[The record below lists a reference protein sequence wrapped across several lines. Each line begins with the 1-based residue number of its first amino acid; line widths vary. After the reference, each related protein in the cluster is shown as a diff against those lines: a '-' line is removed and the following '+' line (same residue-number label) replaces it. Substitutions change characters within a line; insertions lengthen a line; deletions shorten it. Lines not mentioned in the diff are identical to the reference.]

1 MDLNLDKVMLSSNKG
16 LVYTPMIVSGEDTLK
31 MPAVEVMGRKRYI
44 YYLRN
49 QQTATPNPLVVAQR
63 NNKKPQTIHYAYT
76 VPYSSWMKNSQML
89 VAHDACGCN
98 QTLLEEGI
106 LNSLGNAL
114 STPDKLY
121 HAYIEPKAEPIKR
134 RQENGSA
141 KLNFPIN
148 KWDIVYDLGNNA
160 SELETIRKTIDLV
173 KNDPDVTITS
183 IILHGYASPDGRYAN
198 NEKLAHNRTQALNN
212 YLLKTYPIDQN
223 CLR

>member
-1 MDLNLDKVMLSSNKG
+1 MKISYQITENLLGAFMLMLALPASADNRSANEIQEGKNIQVTNKVIKKKGNKVSVQMDLNLDKVMLGSNKG

-98 QTLLEEGI
+98 QTLLDESI

-148 KWDIVYDLGNNA
+148 KWDIV
-160 SELETIRKTIDLV
+160 
-173 KNDPDVTITS
+173 
-183 IILHGYASPDGRYAN
+183 
-198 NEKLAHNRTQALNN
+198 
-212 YLLKTYPIDQN
+212 
-223 CLR
+223 